1 MDCFSDSEP
10 TSTRGLKPAMIA
22 TTTTAFGLVVLRGD
36 VEAKEK
42 ADSGGCFADVVIQP
56 GTSTGGDLGPKN
68 KEGPRLRRSVAPR
81 ESHIDTE
88 CCTLGTAIKT
98 RC

>member
-22 TTTTAFGLVVLRGD
+22 TTTTTAFGLVVLRDD

-42 ADSGGCFADVVIQP
+42 ADSGCCFADVVIQP
-56 GTSTGGDLGPKN
+56 GTSTGGI
-68 KEGPRLRRSVAPR
+68 SAPR
-81 ESHIDTE
+81 
-88 CCTLGTAIKT
+88 T
-98 RC
+98 RRA